1 MSALI
6 TSCLVLACLVA
17 CLLIG
22 MALQRPVPDAH
33 LSADSKDIVKLGTGL
48 VATLSALVLGLMIA
62 SAKSTHD
69 TARAE
74 VNELTTDIL
83 LLDRALAY
91 YGGPEAAQAR
101 SLLRERAA
109 ISLQRVWPSGDC
121 APAEIKNAWAAGGEA
136 LYYKIQGLAPATDV
150 QRSLQAQAL
159 QISMAMTK
167 ARFMLLENNRGSI
180 PQPFMF
186 VMVAWVGII
195 FGSFGLFAPRNPTV
209 ITILFLCALSVSGAL
224 FLVLELDTPFEGI
237 VRVSDA
243 PLRDAIARVGQ

>member
-33 LSADSKDIVKLGTGL
+33 LSADSKDIVKLGIGL

-74 VNELTTDIL
+74 VYELAADVL
-83 LLDRALAY
+83 LLDRILAY
-91 YGGPEAAQAR
+91 YGGPGAAQAR
-101 SLLRERAA
+101 GLLRQRATLA
-109 ISLQRVWPSGDC
+109 LERVWPSSDTM
-121 APAEIKNAWAAGGEA
+121 PVEVKNAWAANVEA
-136 LYYKIQGLAPATDV
+136 MFSTIQYLTPATEV
-150 QRSLQAQAL
+150 EHSLQTQAL
-159 QISMAMTK
+159 QINMAMAK
-167 ARFMLLENNRGSI
+167 SRFMLIESARGSI
-180 PQPFMF
+180 PQPFIV
-186 VMVAWVGII
+186 VMVAWVSII
-195 FGSFGLFAPRNPTV
+195 FASFGLFSPRNMTV
-209 ITILFLCALSVSGAL
+209 IIILFLCAVSVSGAL

-243 PLRDAIARVGQ
+243 PLRDAIARIGS